1 MSERDL
7 VLLAQKGD
15 IKSFC
20 VLYDSYKKKL
30 YNYAYYKLG
39 NQSDAEDVVQ
49 NCVLTAFEKIHK
61 LKKPEAFQ
69 AWIFKILYYGCM
81 TAIKAQIKQRETA
94 DIDDYQNILSYDN
107 DSVIESEELK
117 EALDILKE
125 EEKNI
130 VLLSV
135 IGGLKSKEI
144 AKITGLS
151 AGNVRQ
157 KLSRSLAKM
166 KKYLTD

>member
-1 MSERDL
+1 
-7 VLLAQKGD
+7 
-15 IKSFC
+15 
-20 VLYDSYKKKL
+20 
-30 YNYAYYKLG
+30 
-39 NQSDAEDVVQ
+39 
-49 NCVLTAFEKIHK
+49 
-61 LKKPEAFQ
+61 
-69 AWIFKILYYGCM
+69 M